1 MYNDKP
7 TFSEMLVYED
17 KPSINELM
25 HEGKGHLDGGH
36 SGRYPWGSGDDPM
49 QADSKRET
57 DFLDRVERLRK
68 TGWTATAENLK
79 KEFGEEMTTNEFR
92 KELKWAKDQRRMRRI
107 KRAQELADEG
117 KGATE
122 IGRIMGEPEGTIR
135 SYLDEGSKKNTYA
148 ALKTAEKLYDLLYED
163 PNKPMIDVGAGVA
176 TELGISNEMLNNA
189 LWILQNKG
197 GCEVYGGGIKQVTNI
212 GKQINQKVLCKPGA
226 KNSEI
231 YDFDK
236 IRSVSEY
243 TSDDGGETFRK
254 FQYPESMDS
263 SRLMIRYKEDGG
275 IEKDGL
281 IEIRRG
287 VKDLSLGNDS
297 YAQVRILVD
306 NDRYLKGMAVYSDGK
321 DMPDGIDVIFNTN
334 KGKNVPMR
342 EVLKDAEKNLKK
354 DPDNPFGST
363 IKANGQS
370 MYIGDDG
377 KEHLS
382 LINKRASEGDWDDW
396 QDSVP
401 AQFLSKQS
409 LTLAKKQLN
418 LAKADKKAEY
428 NEYMELENPT
438 VKKYFLNKF
447 ADECDSAAV
456 HLKAA
461 AFPGQKYHVIIPV
474 SSMKDDEI
482 YAPKYEDGTKLALV
496 RYPHGGIFEIP
507 VLTVNNKQAQA
518 KKMIP
523 KDATD
528 AVGINS
534 KVASQLSGA
543 DFDGDTVMCIPTDNG
558 KIKISRKK
566 PLDGLKDFSTD
577 DYGCDEVKTDSKGNK
592 HYYRN
597 GREYKL
603 MSEEYKQKQMGVV
616 SNLITDMTIANA
628 SEEELA
634 AAVRHSMV
642 VIDAVKHHLDYKAS
656 EIDNNIAKLKAD
668 YQTGGAS
675 TIISRAKNDADVLKR
690 QGSPKTNI
698 KGTKWY
704 DPTKPEGS
712 LIYTNASDE
721 KLYYAD
727 KKYNKESG
735 VVTIVK
741 SDGKKI
747 KYNVND
753 KESAKYY
760 YPVMQK
766 DPVTGEVSFTNS
778 TGEIT
783 YRTKARIDKITKME
797 ATDDAMTLVS
807 EARHPMEIVYA
818 EYANSMKAMAN
829 EARKEAY
836 NAGKIKYDSKA
847 KEKYREEVRSLNEK
861 LDVALLNKPKERQA
875 QRMANTE
882 VDSKVRNSKVEVDKG
897 DLKKMRQQA
906 ISKYRREVGAVKRSD
921 RNINITDREWEAIQ
935 SGAISETK
943 LFQILN
949 NTDTDRLRVLAT
961 PKTSKTLSNYKVNK
975 IKAMQASGNYS
986 ISEIAQ
992 AIGCSSSTVSKYLKG
1007 EN

>member
-25 HEGKGHLDGGH
+25 HEGRGHLDGGH
-36 SGRYPWGSGDDPM
+36 SGRYPWNSGKDPM

-176 TELGISNEMLNNA
+176 TELGVSNEMLNNA

-212 GKQINQKVLCKPGA
+212 GKQINQKVLCKPGT

-236 IRSVSEY
+236 IRSISEY
-243 TSDDGGETFRK
+243 TSDDAGETFRK

-297 YAQVRILVD
+297 YAQVCILVD
-306 NDRYLKGMAVYSDGK
+306 NDRYLKGIAVYSDGK
-321 DMPDGIDVIFNTN
+321 DMPDGVDVIFNTN

-370 MYIGDDG
+370 MYIGGDG

-382 LINKRASEGDWDDW
+382 LINKRTSEGDWDDW

-401 AQFLSKQS
+401 SQFLS
-409 LTLAKKQLN
+409 N
-418 LAKADKKAEY
+418 
-428 NEYMELENPT
+428 
-438 VKKYFLNKF
+438 
-447 ADECDSAAV
+447 ECDSAAV
-456 HLKAA
+456 HL
-461 AFPGQKYHVIIPV
+461 HVIIPV
-474 SSMKDDEI
+474 SSIKDDEI

-496 RYPHGGIFEIP
+496 HCPHGGIFEIP

-523 KDATD
+523 KDAID

-534 KVASQLSGA
+534 KVASKLSGA
-543 DFDGDTVMCIPTDNG
+543 DFDGDAVICIPIDNG
-558 KIKISRKK
+558 NIIKK
-566 PLDGLKDFSTD
+566 
-577 DYGCDEVKTDSKGNK
+577 
-592 HYYRN
+592 
-597 GREYKL
+597 
-603 MSEEYKQKQMGVV
+603 
-616 SNLITDMTIANA
+616 
-628 SEEELA
+628 
-634 AAVRHSMV
+634 
-642 VIDAVKHHLDYKAS
+642 
-656 EIDNNIAKLKAD
+656 
-668 YQTGGAS
+668 
-675 TIISRAKNDADVLKR
+675 
-690 QGSPKTNI
+690 
-698 KGTKWY
+698 
-704 DPTKPEGS
+704 
-712 LIYTNASDE
+712 
-721 KLYYAD
+721 
-727 KKYNKESG
+727 
-735 VVTIVK
+735 
-741 SDGKKI
+741 
-747 KYNVND
+747 
-753 KESAKYY
+753 
-760 YPVMQK
+760 
-766 DPVTGEVSFTNS
+766 
-778 TGEIT
+778 
-783 YRTKARIDKITKME
+783 
-797 ATDDAMTLVS
+797 
-807 EARHPMEIVYA
+807 
-818 EYANSMKAMAN
+818 
-829 EARKEAY
+829 
-836 NAGKIKYDSKA
+836 
-847 KEKYREEVRSLNEK
+847 
-861 LDVALLNKPKERQA
+861 
-875 QRMANTE
+875 
-882 VDSKVRNSKVEVDKG
+882 
-897 DLKKMRQQA
+897 
-906 ISKYRREVGAVKRSD
+906 
-921 RNINITDREWEAIQ
+921 
-935 SGAISETK
+935 
-943 LFQILN
+943 
-949 NTDTDRLRVLAT
+949 
-961 PKTSKTLSNYKVNK
+961 
-975 IKAMQASGNYS
+975 
-986 ISEIAQ
+986 
-992 AIGCSSSTVSKYLKG
+992 
-1007 EN
+1007 